1 MSGLASTYPGSM
13 RSFSARRT
21 LVVAWPVALGALLFA
36 ACGGDDASGPSRSTI
51 DLSQE
56 STAFIVRPTTP
67 STTVSEEVP
76 GEVTGNA
83 QEYVVQAGDYP
94 IKVAEQFGVS
104 LDEMVAF
111 NGWASFGEFPG
122 PGQTILIPP
131 GGVVPG
137 AAAAEETAE
146 TATGDAATGEAAAGE
161 GEATGDTV
169 AEEAA
174 GDTIPEAGDNCGEGT
189 HTVADGDYPLK
200 VAEQYDVTVEALD
213 AANATNPAYS
223 QWIPGQT
230 IVIPAKAD
238 C

>member
-1 MSGLASTYPGSM
+1 MSAVVTTYPDHM
-13 RSFSARRT
+13 RSLSARRT
-21 LVVAWPVALGALLFA
+21 LVVAWPFALGGLLFA
-36 ACGGDDASGPSRSTI
+36 ACGGDDASGPTRSTI

-67 STTVSEEVP
+67 SNSEVDEVP
-76 GEVTGNA
+76 GEVSGNA
-83 QEYVVQAGDYP
+83 QEYTVQAGDYP
-94 IKVAEQFGVS
+94 IKVAQQFGVS

-111 NGWASFGEFPG
+111 NGWASYGEFPG
-122 PGQTILIPP
+122 PGETILIPP

-137 AAAAEETAE
+137 AAAEE
-146 TATGDAATGEAAAGE
+146 EAA
-161 GEATGDTV
+161 

-174 GDTIPEAGDNCGEGT
+174 ADPAADAAAGDAVPEEAVGDTIPEAGDNCGEGT
-189 HTVADGDYPLK
+189 HAVVAGDYPLK
-200 VAEQYDVTVEALD
+200 VAEQYDVTVDALD
-213 AANATNPAYS
+213 AANVTNPAYS

>member
-1 MSGLASTYPGSM
+1 M
-13 RSFSARRT
+13 RSSSARRA

-67 STTVSEEVP
+67 STTVSEQVP

-122 PGQTILIPP
+122 PGETILIPP

-137 AAAAEETAE
+137 AAAA
-146 TATGDAATGEAAAGE
+146 
-161 GEATGDTV
+161 

-174 GDTIPEAGDNCGEGT
+174 AEPAAEPADDADAAASEGAAPEDTVGDTIPEAGDNCGEGT
-189 HTVADGDYPLK
+189 HTVVDGDYPLK
-200 VAEQYDVTVEALD
+200 VAEQYDVEVEALD